1 MMVIN
6 TIHCNTIDHIDCM
19 TTIVIFIMEMMV
31 HCDGEVN
38 PLGED
43 VLVHLRG
50 RSGKCQHLPANF
62 DNRREVIK
70 NVQRQ
75 CLNLMSTEESSEMRT
90 PLIEGGHGLA
100 KR

>member
-1 MMVIN
+1 MVM
-6 TIHCNTIDHIDCM
+6 TMHIA
-19 TTIVIFIMEMMV
+19 
-31 HCDGEVN
+31 HDGEDD

-43 VLVHLRG
+43 VLVHLGG

-62 DNRREVIK
+62 DNRREMIK
-70 NVQRQ
+70 DVQRQ
-75 CLNLMSTEESSEMRT
+75 SLNLMSTEESSEMRT